1 MKKSRPAY
9 SLTAMCKPEV
19 FDEAVRI
26 IFENTSSVGLR
37 YRTADRIIMDREKT
51 EVTTAYGVVHANR
64 FSYGDFSKISLE
76 YDSVK
81 KLAEEKGVGIT
92 RIYKDYNSD

>member
-1 MKKSRPAY
+1 
-9 SLTAMCKPEV
+9 
-19 FDEAVRI
+19 
-26 IFENTSSVGLR
+26 
-37 YRTADRIIMDREKT
+37 MDREKT